1 MYTAQWFTNYRLY
14 FTYACC
20 VCMLIQFSCLIATP
34 WTVAHQAPVY
44 GILQEEY
51 WSGLPCPPSGD
62 VPHLGIE
69 HASPAFQVGS
79 LPLSH
84 RVSPILLIL
93 IIKYWL
99 YSSCCTTL
107 RCNLFVHSSLY
118 LLLLGNHQFVLHSAS
133 LFLFCYIH

>member
-1 MYTAQWFTNYRLY
+1 MRAYSLQLSD
-14 FTYACC
+14 CDPMDC
-20 VCMLIQFSCLIATP
+20 SSP
-34 WTVAHQAPVY
+34 GSPVH

-51 WSGLPCPPSGD
+51 WSGLPCPASGD
-62 VPHLGIE
+62 IPHPGIE
-69 HASPAFQVGS
+69 LASPAFQVDS

-107 RCNLFVHSSLY
+107 PCSLLIHSSLY
-118 LLLLGNHQFVLHSAS
+118 LLLLGNHQFVLHICESVSFS
-133 LFLFCYIH
+133 LYSLVVSFRFHV